1 MDIAHTET
9 AKSAVDALFD
19 STELID
25 MTPDAK
31 LPAERRESSAEVKI
45 PSAEAKAPSTELAK
59 TTPST
64 GLASLNR
71 TETTAKHVGDVLESL
86 DFAAVR
92 LEGAMYRIGYLESQV
107 DNLNEQLKVLPE
119 FRARAAKAILTER
132 ENHVLLQSISEY
144 EAELKETHELLEKLN
159 KSRTWQFFRWM
170 FGISL

>member
-1 MDIAHTET
+1 MDIAHTEAT
-9 AKSAVDALFD
+9 KSAVDTLFD

-31 LPAERRESSAEVKI
+31 PPDAVKESSTDVTKI
-45 PSAEAKAPSTELAK
+45 AQ
-59 TTPST
+59 ST

-107 DNLNEQLKVLPE
+107 DTLQEQLKVLPE
-119 FRARAAKAILTER
+119 FRARAARAILTER
-132 ENHVLLQSISEY
+132 ENHVLLHSISEY
-144 EAELKETHELLEKLN
+144 ENELKETHELLEKLN
-159 KSRTWQFFRWM
+159 KSRTWQFFRWA
-170 FGISL
+170 FGVSL

>member
-1 MDIAHTET
+1 MDIAHTEAT
-9 AKSAVDALFD
+9 KSAVDTLFD

-31 LPAERRESSAEVKI
+31 PPVEVKE
-45 PSAEAKAPSTELAK
+45 SSTELTK
-59 TTPST
+59 TTQST

-107 DNLNEQLKVLPE
+107 DNMTEQLKVLPE

-132 ENHVLLQSISEY
+132 ENRVLIEAISEY
-144 EAELKETHELLEKLN
+144 ESELKETHQLLEKLS
-159 KSRTWQFFRWM
+159 KSRTWQFFRWA
-170 FGISL
+170 FGVSL

>member
-1 MDIAHTET
+1 MDIARTET
-9 AKSAVDALFD
+9 TRSAVDTLFD

-31 LPAERRESSAEVKI
+31 PSAEVRESS
-45 PSAEAKAPSTELAK
+45 TELTK
-59 TTPST
+59 TTQST

-107 DNLNEQLKVLPE
+107 DNMTEQLKVLPE

-132 ENHVLLQSISEY
+132 ENRVLIEAISEY
-144 EAELKETHELLEKLN
+144 ESELKETHHLLEKLN
-159 KSRTWQFFRWM
+159 KSRTWQFFRWA
-170 FGISL
+170 FGVSL

>member
-1 MDIAHTET
+1 MDIAHTEAT
-9 AKSAVDALFD
+9 KSAVDTLFD

-31 LPAERRESSAEVKI
+31 PPGAVKESSTEVTKI
-45 PSAEAKAPSTELAK
+45 AQ
-59 TTPST
+59 ST

-71 TETTAKHVGDVLESL
+71 SETTAKHVGDVLESL

-107 DNLNEQLKVLPE
+107 DTLQEQLKVLPE

-132 ENHVLLQSISEY
+132 ENRVLLQSISEY
-144 EAELKETHELLEKLN
+144 EDELKETHDLLEKLN